1 MRRQQTNLLLMT
13 IFLLIAMACTPLM
26 PTADDDAG
34 TVPGGT
40 VPGTATTPTPADEP
54 NAGALE
60 ELTLYIA
67 PERVACTGVAPM
79 QCLQVKFDADAAYE
93 LFYEGI
99 DGFVYVPGYNYELR
113 VQRLER
119 ENPPADAS
127 AYVYSL
133 IEVVSQTPAY
143 AGEAVALEGPAWQLI
158 AFGVEDMIIY
168 QPEVAVITATFADG
182 QLTGS
187 AGCNSYGG
195 EYTIDGNTLLLSP
208 VVATRMA
215 CLDEGVMA
223 AENAYFTALAS
234 AGAYAVDGNLLTIT
248 YAAGQLTFMAADPA
262 TSD

>member
-1 MRRQQTNLLLMT
+1 MRREQTSLFLMAF
-13 IFLLIAMACTPLM
+13 FLLIAMACTPIM
-26 PTADDDAG
+26 SPSGEAGGTVPAG
-34 TVPGGT
+34 TVPGLAT
-40 VPGTATTPTPADEP
+40 VTTPVAD
-54 NAGALE
+54 ATGGTME

-79 QCLQVKFDADAAYE
+79 QCLQVKFDPAAAYE

-127 AYVYSL
+127 KYVYSL
-133 IEVVSQTPAY
+133 IEVVAQTPAY
-143 AGEAVALEGPAWQLI
+143 AGEALPLEGPVWQLI
-158 AFGVEDMIIY
+158 AFGAEDRVIY

-187 AGCNSYGG
+187 AGCNNYGG
-195 EYTIDGNTLLLSP
+195 EYTTDGNTLLLSP
-208 VVATRMA
+208 VIATRMA
-215 CLDEGVMA
+215 CLDEGVMV

-234 AGAYAVDGNLLTIT
+234 AGDYAIEGNLLTIT
-248 YAAGQLTFMAADPA
+248 YAAGQLTFLAADPA
-262 TSD
+262 TTD